1 MMKRIHTVPISR
13 QGFPIS
19 LDRQSSAWAL
29 GRLPCPMRPRWPLVV
44 LVQLLAFLFL
54 SWSVRDV
61 SALETAAIRTC
72 DDGRRTLKRFPLN
85 TLQGTAGVFS
95 RRNIV
100 PLLVGS
106 GLAGT
111 AAMLDDELQGDFG
124 DRDDAVAGFVGDNM
138 GPAEL
143 GLISLGVFVGGRFS
157 EAPRFRAMSY
167 DLFEATIVNLG
178 YTGALKV
185 SINRER
191 PDGSDEDSFPS
202 GHTSN
207 AFMLA
212 SVTSAHY
219 GMRVGIPAY
228 VAASAVGVSRLRSDV
243 HWFSDVVAGA
253 TLGYIVGRTVVWQNN
268 RPMNNERYAKRD
280 MSVMPVLDLGFL
292 GVKLEVNF

>member
-1 MMKRIHTVPISR
+1 MKRIHTVPISR
-13 QGFPIS
+13 QVFPIS
-19 LDRQSSAWAL
+19 LDRQSSAFPL
-29 GRLPCPMRPRWPLVV
+29 ERLPCPMRTRWPIVV

-72 DDGRRTLKRFPLN
+72 DDGRRTLKRFPVN
-85 TLQGTAGVFS
+85 TLQGAAGVFS

-111 AAMLDDELQGDFG
+111 AAMLDDEVQGDFG
-124 DRDDAVAGFVGDNM
+124 NRDDAVAGFVGDNM

-167 DLFEATIVNLG
+167 DLSVATVVNLG
-178 YTGALKV
+178 YTGALKAV
-185 SINRER
+185 INRER
-191 PDGSDEDSFPS
+191 PDGSDEDSLPS

-219 GMRVGIPAY
+219 GLRVGIPAY
-228 VAASAVGVSRLRSDV
+228 VAASVVGVSRLRNNV
-243 HWFSDVVAGA
+243 HWLSDVVAGA

-280 MSVMPVLDLGFL
+280 MSVMPVLDPGFL

>member
-1 MMKRIHTVPISR
+1 MKRIHTVPISR
-13 QGFPIS
+13 QVFPIS

-29 GRLPCPMRPRWPLVV
+29 ERLPCPMRPRWPLVV

-54 SWSVRDV
+54 SWSVRDG
-61 SALETAAIRTC
+61 SALETDALRTC
-72 DDGRRTLKRFPLN
+72 DDGRRTLKRFPVN
-85 TLQGTAGVFS
+85 ALQGAAGVFS

-111 AAMLDDELQGDFG
+111 AAMLDDEVQGDFG

-167 DLFEATIVNLG
+167 DLSVATVVNLG
-178 YTGALKV
+178 YTGALKAV
-185 SINRER
+185 INRER
-191 PDGSDEDSFPS
+191 PDGSDEESFPS
-202 GHTSN
+202 AHTSN

-228 VAASAVGVSRLRSDV
+228 VAASAVGVSRLRSNV
-243 HWFSDVVAGA
+243 HWLSDVVAGA
-253 TLGYIVGRTVVWQNN
+253 TLGYIVGRTVVRQNN

-280 MSVMPVLDLGFL
+280 MSVMPVLDAGFL